1 METRVYCGNFLVG
14 KSEGDGTLY
23 KCEPSLFGDNP
34 THIGSYG
41 YDSHGRAI
49 VYKANGM
56 GTRTIVGWVTNEGLV
71 YKGDPGSL
79 LQPTSCI
86 GKASGGHI
94 ERNGSHVSI
103 GSYHGSKMAAG
114 AFLLLQPYAFDTED
128 VQPAKPSHTD
138 CVYPPSSMGDF
149 FKMILAAVIGITL
162 LLVLAYAVFFHPDL
176 NWTTNPDGVI
186 FFSIMAG
193 SGVIG
198 SIVSLTWK
206 KVESSGDDLIVA
218 MINYVI
224 GDLIVLTVFMI
235 QNHLAGW
242 SWGSFF
248 IIAIMTPVIGVIF
261 AIPMCIVQLIVVR
274 ALRYITNKRAA

>member
-1 METRVYCGNFLVG
+1 
-14 KSEGDGTLY
+14 
-23 KCEPSLFGDNP
+23 
-34 THIGSYG
+34 
-41 YDSHGRAI
+41 
-49 VYKANGM
+49 
-56 GTRTIVGWVTNEGLV
+56 
-71 YKGDPGSL
+71 
-79 LQPTSCI
+79 
-86 GKASGGHI
+86 
-94 ERNGSHVSI
+94 
-103 GSYHGSKMAAG
+103 
-114 AFLLLQPYAFDTED
+114 
-128 VQPAKPSHTD
+128 
-138 CVYPPSSMGDF
+138 MGDF